1 MLVNIANMDIKKK
14 LTRLYNLEKLHSV
27 ARERIV
33 LLEKENRQLKLRIK
47 ELEDQNKDRDTKLEA
62 VSFQLE
68 QIKIKL
74 FVSGCFNKMTEMTA
88 SMPMKGKIPN
98 LKSCT
103 LCLAHESKAAK

>member
-68 QIKIKL
+68 QIKIHFLISSLNLSKL
-74 FVSGCFNKMTEMTA
+74 
-88 SMPMKGKIPN
+88 IPIALDN
-98 LKSCT
+98 PKSFFKWST
-103 LCLAHESKAAK
+103 